1 MLYPLNIFTK
11 VNILFIPKLSQYL
24 TKTHKLLD
32 LFRKNLYP
40 CYVER
45 EAHMKEFKHTRLDNR
60 QFMPEDIK
68 NFIKE
73 YNIKFIKLQFV
84 DINGQVKNMTIP
96 SEHIDKALAN
106 EMMLDGSSIKGF
118 RSIET
123 SDMFFYPDINS
134 FQILPWREKDGIT
147 SARLICDIYNADGTP
162 FEGCPRCN
170 LKRVMK
176 EAEKMG
182 FSMNIGPEAEF
193 FLFAKDKDGKVT
205 TTTQDRAGYYDV
217 GPEDLGEDV
226 RGDIVLTLKEMGF
239 DIEASH
245 HEVAD
250 GQHEIDFRYTDILT
264 AADNV
269 VTFRI
274 AVKAIAAKHNLHATF
289 MPKPIYGINGS
300 GMHCNVSLFKDGKNA
315 FYEEKEEYQLSDVA
329 KYSIGGMLKHVKSIT
344 AVTNPTVNSYK
355 RLVPGYEA
363 PVYLAWSLANRSAL
377 LRVPAKRGNA
387 TRVELRSPDPSCN
400 PYLAFA
406 AILEACLDGVRNK
419 IDPPA
424 PVESNIYTLS
434 TKERRKQRID
444 SLPGSLAD
452 AIEQLDKSLVARAAL
467 GDHIFN
473 EFMSSKR
480 KEWDSFRTYV
490 SQWELDRYLER
501 Y

>member
-1 MLYPLNIFTK
+1 MT
-11 VNILFIPKLSQYL
+11 
-24 TKTHKLLD
+24 
-32 LFRKNLYP
+32 
-40 CYVER
+40 
-45 EAHMKEFKHTRLDNR
+45 EFKYARLDGKGFTR
-60 QFMPEDIK
+60 EEVKQLI
-68 NFIKE
+68 IE

-84 DINGQVKNMTIP
+84 DINGQVKNISIP
-96 SEHIDKALAN
+96 SEQIDKALDN
-106 EMMLDGSSIKGF
+106 EIMLDGSSIKGF

-123 SDMFFYPDINS
+123 SDMFFHPDINS
-134 FQILPWREKDGIT
+134 FQILPWREHNGIN

-170 LKRVMK
+170 LKRVM
-176 EAEKMG
+176 EAAEKMG

-193 FLFAKDKDGKVT
+193 FLFAKDKNGDVT
-205 TTTQDRAGYYDV
+205 TETQDRAGYYDV

-226 RGDIVLTLKEMGF
+226 RSDIVLTLQEMGF

-250 GQHEIDFRYTDILT
+250 GQHEIDFRYADILT

-269 VTFRI
+269 TTFKI

-289 MPKPIYGINGS
+289 MPKPIFGINGS
-300 GMHCNVSLFKDGKNA
+300 GMHCNISLFKDGKNA
-315 FYEEKEEYQLSDVA
+315 FYDENAEYQLSDVA
-329 KYSIGGMLKHVKSIT
+329 KYSVGGMLKHVKSIT
-344 AVTNPTVNSYK
+344 AITNPLVNSYK

-377 LRVPAKRGNA
+377 LRVPAKRGVS
-387 TRVELRSPDPSCN
+387 TRVELRSPDPACN

-406 AILEACLDGVRNK
+406 SILEACLDGIRNK

-424 PVESNIYTLS
+424 PVESNIYKLTS
-434 TKERRKQRID
+434 KERKKQRID
-444 SLPGSLAD
+444 SLPGSLSD
-452 AIEQLDKSLVARAAL
+452 ALEQMDKSLVVQAAL
-467 GDHIFN
+467 GEHIFK
-473 EFMSSKR
+473 EFRTSKK

-490 SQWELDRYLER
+490 SQWELDKYRER

>member
-1 MLYPLNIFTK
+1 MT
-11 VNILFIPKLSQYL
+11 
-24 TKTHKLLD
+24 
-32 LFRKNLYP
+32 
-40 CYVER
+40 
-45 EAHMKEFKHTRLDNR
+45 EFKHVRLDGKSFTR
-60 QFMPEDIK
+60 EEVK
-68 NFIKE
+68 ELIKE

-84 DINGQVKNMTIP
+84 DINGQVKNISLP
-96 SEHIDKALAN
+96 SEQIDKALDN
-106 EMMLDGSSIKGF
+106 EIMLDGSSIKGF

-123 SDMFFYPDINS
+123 SDMFFHPDINS
-134 FQILPWREKDGIT
+134 FQILPWRERDGVNA
-147 SARLICDIYNADGTP
+147 ARLICDIYNADGTP

-170 LKRVMK
+170 LKRVM
-176 EAEKMG
+176 EAAEKMG

-193 FLFAKDKDGKVT
+193 FLFAKDKDGDI
-205 TTTQDRAGYYDV
+205 TTQTQDHAGYYDV

-250 GQHEIDFRYTDILT
+250 GQHEIDFRYADILT

-269 VTFRI
+269 TTFKI

-289 MPKPIYGINGS
+289 MPKPIFGINGS

-315 FYEEKEEYQLSDVA
+315 FYDENAEYQLSDTA
-329 KYSIGGMLKHVKSIT
+329 KYSVGGMLKHVKSIT
-344 AVTNPTVNSYK
+344 AITNPLVNSYK

-377 LRVPAKRGNA
+377 VRVPAKRGIS

-406 AILEACLDGVRNK
+406 AILEACLDGIRNQ

-424 PVESNIYTLS
+424 PVESNIYKLTS
-434 TKERRKQRID
+434 KERKKQRID
-444 SLPGSLAD
+444 SLPGSLDD
-452 AIEQLDKSLVARAAL
+452 ALEQMDKSLVAKAAL
-467 GDHIFN
+467 GDHIFK
-473 EFMSSKR
+473 EFMTAKK

-490 SQWELDRYLER
+490 SQWELDKYLER

>member
-1 MLYPLNIFTK
+1 MTEFTHKRLDGKQFTK
-11 VNILFIPKLSQYL
+11 DEVKAL
-24 TKTHKLLD
+24 
-32 LFRKNLYP
+32 
-40 CYVER
+40 
-45 EAHMKEFKHTRLDNR
+45 
-60 QFMPEDIK
+60 
-68 NFIKE
+68 IKE

-84 DINGQVKNMTIP
+84 DINGQVKNMSVP
-96 SEHIDKALAN
+96 SEQIDKVLNN
-106 EMMLDGSSIKGF
+106 EIMLDGSSIKGF

-123 SDMFFYPDINS
+123 SDMYFYPDINS
-134 FQILPWREKDGIT
+134 FQILPWREQNGINA
-147 SARLICDIYNADGTP
+147 ARLICDIYNADGTP

-170 LKRVMK
+170 LKRVM
-176 EAEKMG
+176 EAAEKMG

-193 FLFAKDKDGKVT
+193 FLFSKDKEGNIT
-205 TTTQDRAGYYDV
+205 TKTQDHAGYYDV

-226 RGDIVLTLKEMGF
+226 RSDIVLTLQEMGF

-250 GQHEIDFRYTDILT
+250 GQHEIDFRYADILT

-269 VTFRI
+269 ATFKI

-289 MPKPIYGINGS
+289 MPKPIFGINGS

-315 FYEEKEEYQLSDVA
+315 FFDEKEEFQLSDTA

-344 AVTNPTVNSYK
+344 AITNPLVNSYK

-377 LRVPAKRGNA
+377 LRVPAKRGVS
-387 TRVELRSPDPSCN
+387 TRVELRSPDPACN

-406 AILEACLDGVRNK
+406 AILEACLDGIRNK

-424 PVESNIYTLS
+424 PVESNIYKLTS
-434 TKERRKQRID
+434 KERKKQRID
-444 SLPGSLAD
+444 SLPGSLSEAL
-452 AIEQLDKSLVARAAL
+452 ENMDKSLVARAAL
-467 GDHIFN
+467 GEHIFK
-473 EFMSSKR
+473 EFMTSKK

-490 SQWELDRYLER
+490 SQWELDKYLER

>member
-1 MLYPLNIFTK
+1 MT
-11 VNILFIPKLSQYL
+11 
-24 TKTHKLLD
+24 
-32 LFRKNLYP
+32 
-40 CYVER
+40 
-45 EAHMKEFKHTRLDNR
+45 EFKYTRLDA
-60 QFMPEDIK
+60 K
-68 NFIKE
+68 NFTREEVKELIKE

-84 DINGQVKNMTIP
+84 DINGQVKNLTIP
-96 SEHIDKALAN
+96 SEHIDKALDN
-106 EMMLDGSSIKGF
+106 EIMLDGSSIKGF

-123 SDMFFYPDINS
+123 SDMFFHPDINT
-134 FQILPWREKDGIT
+134 FQILPWREQNGVN

-170 LKRVMK
+170 LKRLMQA
-176 EAEKMG
+176 AEKMG

-205 TTTQDRAGYYDV
+205 TKTSDNAGYYDV

-226 RGDIVLTLKEMGF
+226 RSDIVLTLQEMGF

-245 HEVAD
+245 HEGAV
-250 GQHEIDFRYTDILT
+250 GQHEIDFRYADILT

-269 VTFRI
+269 ATFRI

-289 MPKPIYGINGS
+289 MPKPIYGIQGS
-300 GMHCNVSLFKDGKNA
+300 GMHCNISLFKGGKNA
-315 FYEEKEEYQLSDVA
+315 FYDKKAEYELSDEA
-329 KYSIGGMLKHVKSIT
+329 KYAIGGMLKHVRSIT

-377 LRVPAKRGNA
+377 LRVPAKRGVS
-387 TRVELRSPDPSCN
+387 TRVELRSPDPACN

-406 AILEACLDGVRNK
+406 AILEACLDGIRNK

-424 PVESNIYTLS
+424 PVESNIYKLTS
-434 TKERRKQRID
+434 KERKKQRID
-444 SLPGSLAD
+444 ALPGSLAE
-452 AIEQLDKSLVARAAL
+452 ALECMDKSLVTQAAL
-467 GDHIFN
+467 GEHIFK
-473 EFMSSKR
+473 EFMTSKK

-490 SQWELDRYLER
+490 SQWELDKYLER

>member
-1 MLYPLNIFTK
+1 MT
-11 VNILFIPKLSQYL
+11 
-24 TKTHKLLD
+24 D
-32 LFRKNLYP
+32 
-40 CYVER
+40 
-45 EAHMKEFKHTRLDNR
+45 FKHTTLNN
-60 QFMPEDIK
+60 K
-68 NFIKE
+68 NYTPDDVKKLIKE
-73 YNIKFIKLQFV
+73 YNVNFIKLQFV
-84 DINGQVKNMTIP
+84 DINGQVKNLAIP
-96 SEHIDKALAN
+96 SEHIDKILAN

-123 SDMFFYPDINS
+123 SDMFFYPDINT
-134 FQILPWREKDGIT
+134 FQILPWRERNGGNA
-147 SARLICDIYNADGTP
+147 ARLICDIYNADGTP

-176 EAEKMG
+176 EAEKLG
-182 FSMNIGPEAEF
+182 FSMNVGPECEF
-193 FLFAKDKDGKVT
+193 FLFSKDKDGNIT
-205 TTTQDRAGYYDV
+205 TTTQDSAGYYDV

-250 GQHEIDFRYTDILT
+250 GQHEIDFKYADVLT

-269 VTFRI
+269 ATFKI

-289 MPKPIYGINGS
+289 MPKPIFGINGS
-300 GMHCNVSLFKDGKNA
+300 GMHCNYSLFKDGKNA
-315 FYEEKEEYQLSDVA
+315 FYDEKAEYQLSDVA

-387 TRVELRSPDPSCN
+387 TRVELRSPDPACN

-424 PVESNIYTLS
+424 PVESNIYKLT
-434 TKERRKQRID
+434 TKERKKQRID
-444 SLPGSLAD
+444 SLPGSLAE
-452 AIEQLDKSLVARAAL
+452 ALECLERSLVGRAAL
-467 GDHIFN
+467 GDHIFS
-473 EFMSSKR
+473 EFMNSKR

-490 SQWELDRYLER
+490 SKWEIDKYLER

>member
-1 MLYPLNIFTK
+1 M
-11 VNILFIPKLSQYL
+11 
-24 TKTHKLLD
+24 
-32 LFRKNLYP
+32 
-40 CYVER
+40 
-45 EAHMKEFKHTRLDNR
+45 AEFKHVRLDGQ
-60 QFMPEDIK
+60 QFTREEVK
-68 NFIKE
+68 SLIKE

-84 DINGQVKNMTIP
+84 DINGQVKNMSIP
-96 SEHIDKALAN
+96 SEQIDKALNN
-106 EMMLDGSSIKGF
+106 EIMLDGSSIKGF

-123 SDMFFYPDINS
+123 SDMFFHPDINS
-134 FQILPWREKDGIT
+134 FQILPWRNKDGINA
-147 SARLICDIYNADGTP
+147 ARLICDIYNSDGTP

-170 LKRVMK
+170 LKRVM
-176 EAEKMG
+176 EAAEKLG
-182 FSMNIGPEAEF
+182 FSMNVGPEAEF
-193 FLFAKDKDGKVT
+193 FLFSKDKDGKVT
-205 TTTQDRAGYYDV
+205 TDTQDSAGYYDV

-226 RGDIVLTLKEMGF
+226 RSDIVLTLQEMGF

-250 GQHEIDFRYTDILT
+250 GQHEIDFRYADILT

-269 VTFRI
+269 TTFRI
-274 AVKAIAAKHNLHATF
+274 AVKAIAAQHNLHATF
-289 MPKPIYGINGS
+289 MPKPIFGINGS

-315 FYEEKEEYQLSDVA
+315 FYDEKAEYQLSDTA
-329 KYSIGGMLKHVKSIT
+329 KYAVGGILKHVKSIT
-344 AVTNPTVNSYK
+344 AITNPVVNSYK

-377 LRVPAKRGNA
+377 VRVPAKRGIS

-406 AILEACLDGVRNK
+406 AILEAALDGIKNK

-424 PVESNIYTLS
+424 PVESNIYKLT
-434 TKERRKQRID
+434 TKERKKQRID
-444 SLPGSLAD
+444 SLPGSLYEAL
-452 AIEQLDKSLVARAAL
+452 ELMDKSLVAKAAL

-473 EFMSSKR
+473 EFMTAKN
-480 KEWDSFRTYV
+480 KEWDSYRTDV

>member
-1 MLYPLNIFTK
+1 MADFKHRRLDGKNFTK
-11 VNILFIPKLSQYL
+11 AQV
-24 TKTHKLLD
+24 
-32 LFRKNLYP
+32 
-40 CYVER
+40 
-45 EAHMKEFKHTRLDNR
+45 KELI
-60 QFMPEDIK
+60 Q
-68 NFIKE
+68 E

-84 DINGQVKNMTIP
+84 DINGQVKNLSVP
-96 SEHIDKALAN
+96 STQIDKALDN
-106 EMMLDGSSIKGF
+106 EIMLDGSSIKGF

-123 SDMFFYPDINS
+123 SDMFFHPDINS
-134 FQILPWREKDGIT
+134 FQILPWREKDGIH

-176 EAEKMG
+176 AAEKMG

-193 FLFAKDKDGKVT
+193 FLFAKDKDGNIT
-205 TTTQDRAGYYDV
+205 TKTQDHAGYYDV

-226 RGDIVLTLKEMGF
+226 RSDIVLTLEEMGF

-245 HEVAD
+245 HEGAD

-269 VTFRI
+269 TTFRI
-274 AVKAIAAKHNLHATF
+274 AVKAVAAKHNLHATF

-300 GMHCNVSLFKDGKNA
+300 GMHCNVSLFEGKKNA
-315 FYEEKEEYQLSDVA
+315 FYDEKGEYQLSDTA
-329 KYSIGGMLKHVKSIT
+329 KYAIGGMLKHVKSIT
-344 AVTNPTVNSYK
+344 AITNPVVNSYK

-377 LRVPAKRGNA
+377 LRVPAKRGIS
-387 TRVELRSPDPSCN
+387 TRVELRSPDPACN

-406 AILEACLDGVRNK
+406 AILEACLDGIRNK

-424 PVESNIYTLS
+424 PVESNIYKLS
-434 TKERRKQRID
+434 TKERKKQRIE
-444 SLPGSLAD
+444 SLPGSLAEALD
-452 AIEQLDKSLVARAAL
+452 YLDKSLVAQAAL
-467 GDHIFN
+467 GEHIYK
-473 EFMSSKR
+473 EFMTSKK

-490 SQWELDRYLER
+490 SQWELDKYLER